1 MIPVYKYGNIV
12 RALLLSLSAAILFFL
27 LFPVLYAFIWAITGR
42 SGYVSLGN
50 EVTLKWFR
58 EVYSDADW
66 LRAIWYSFVT
76 GIISSSVSLVLVMLY
91 YYYSL
96 WYTKVYKLLG
106 YVLVVVPLFFPLIV
120 YALALKMVSREF
132 AIAEPISIILGHIV
146 VIMPIQYL
154 ILEGSSEKLK
164 MDWLHSSIIM
174 GATTIEVIRKIVMPN
189 ISITLLIA
197 FGCGFLYSFDE
208 IVISNFIIDSE
219 NVTVP
224 KKIWLAYTRDID
236 PSASVV
242 YSSVLIASGIV
253 ALVVFF
259 FKKYYYGMN
268 TKKRR
273 KRGSFFNRELYKAVV
288 SGVIIGGIEALIE
301 FIILGHINW
310 VHPVI
315 TFVGGCLMYEIG
327 ILKLFMV
334 FIWGKDIISKVYQ
347 YRKEEHDKYR
357 DLATGLLGYKIDN
370 SIKQLREFFGNEAG
384 VAISYNE
391 SEQLSELLF
400 ERNKGYYFGTDSNV
414 PSKFSEYYPNF
425 LLSNQHSKAS
435 SRILLCSQTDLRADH
450 ANNPESFEKFYDWHI
465 QHKVT
470 LLFVQ
475 KEESELLKNRLE
487 LVHTDIGIWDDDYVV
502 IFQPKPSEKKI
513 HYWFKS
519 YRTLQETELY
529 VKYYMSL
536 LNQAKL
542 IRLTNNG
549 IQFDSFSPND
559 KNIIL
564 NRLKSLWNI

>member
-1 MIPVYKYGNIV
+1 LIPVYKYGNVV
-12 RALLLSLSAAILFFL
+12 RTVLLSLSAAILFFL

-42 SGYVSLGN
+42 SGYVSLGD
-50 EVTLKWFR
+50 EFTLKWFK
-58 EVYSDADW
+58 EVYTDADW
-66 LRAIWYSFVT
+66 LGAIWHSFVT
-76 GIISSSVSLVLVMLY
+76 GILSSSVSLVLVLLY

-96 WYTKVYKLLG
+96 WYRKVYKLIG

-120 YALALKMVSREF
+120 YALALKMVSREL
-132 AIAEPISIILGHIV
+132 AIAEPVSIIVGHIV

-164 MDWLHSSIIM
+164 MDWLHSSIVM
-174 GATTIEVIRKIVMPN
+174 GATTIEVIRKIVVPN
-189 ISITLLIA
+189 ISVTLLIA

-208 IVISNFIIDSE
+208 IVISNFIIDSG

-224 KKIWLAYTRDID
+224 KKIWLAYARDID

-242 YSSVLIASGIV
+242 YSSVLIVSGIV
-253 ALVVFF
+253 AGVFFF

-273 KRGSFFNRELYKAVV
+273 KRDSFFNLDVQRIAITGILIAGLEAIIVLILRGHLTFWHPAISFLAGALYE
-288 SGVIIGGIEALIE
+288 I
-301 FIILGHINW
+301 IILK
-310 VHPVI
+310 VI
-315 TFVGGCLMYEIG
+315 G
-327 ILKLFMV
+327 V
-334 FIWGKDIISKVYQ
+334 FIWGKHIISKVYL
-347 YRKEEHDKYR
+347 YRKEEHEKYR
-357 DLATGLLGYKIDN
+357 SLAIGLLGYKIDN

-435 SRILLCSQTDLRADH
+435 SRILLCSQADLKADH
-450 ANNPESFEKFYDWHI
+450 TNHPESFEKFYDWHT

-475 KEESELLKNRLE
+475 KEESELLKTRLE

-502 IFQPKPSEKKI
+502 IFKPKPSEKKI